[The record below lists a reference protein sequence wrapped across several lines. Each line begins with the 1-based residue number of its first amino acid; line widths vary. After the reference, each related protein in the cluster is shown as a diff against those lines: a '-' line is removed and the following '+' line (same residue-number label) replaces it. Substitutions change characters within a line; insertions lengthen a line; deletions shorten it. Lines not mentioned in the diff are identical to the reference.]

1 MYVVTGCVFPIRSYY
16 RVLLMCMTFST
27 NSKILKQQIAVI
39 MATEETYFIIWLVHV
54 QRQIGGNSFQNT
66 Y

>member
-1 MYVVTGCVFPIRSYY
+1 MYVVTGCVFPIRSHH

-54 QRQIGGNSFQNT
+54 QRQIGGNSF
-66 Y
+66 